1 MQLNQQ
7 LVTANVK
14 YINSDVHYLGLWLHR
29 SAHLKVTLHY
39 MEFAQTW
46 STLNQQKI
54 MRKEHFKI
62 RTSQAIVETMDVSQ
76 I

>member
-1 MQLNQQ
+1 
-7 LVTANVK
+7 
-14 YINSDVHYLGLWLHR
+14 
-29 SAHLKVTLHY
+29 

-62 RTSQAIVETMDVSQ
+62 RTTSQAIVETMDVSQ